1 LQEDGGQVVGIA
13 PGREIPAQNVREIA
27 QALQVAFFLCFQSRF
42 LFNFF
47 FLFSTLSKC
56 FESQTNPNYKIME
69 PLPKINVTTQTPPL
83 DEQLLTE
90 NYPNYIDYD
99 DNYYKNVD
107 LVS

>member
-1 LQEDGGQVVGIA
+1 
-13 PGREIPAQNVREIA
+13 
-27 QALQVAFFLCFQSRF
+27 
-42 LFNFF
+42 
-47 FLFSTLSKC
+47 
-56 FESQTNPNYKIME
+56 ME